1 MKKLLMLSFFASFCA
16 HVYGQKIEMQTGISY
31 LNVQPLNE
39 ALAVRDIFPVS
50 NSFMTFGI
58 GANLRDKSNYSIDF
72 VYRVSA
78 NLNNAA
84 FEASNSNGSKDALF
98 NIQSAGVEVIMFRQT
113 FGKFKIEPILG
124 LSYLWASINISDV
137 ELDTTSFPAILNN
150 SQTTRDLVLSRR
162 MTAGTLGGRF
172 SYGFRIKEKPLLIGL
187 YPLIAADF
195 MGGYDSGW
203 MSGRQRVYGL
213 EKLNLRHL
221 SVLGTISIAL

>member
-1 MKKLLMLSFFASFCA
+1 MKKLFMMSFFVFFCA
-16 HVYGQKIEMQTGISY
+16 IVYGQKIEMQTGISY

-39 ALAVRDIFPVS
+39 ALALKDIFPVS

-58 GANLRDKSNYSIDF
+58 GANLRDKPNYSIDF

-98 NIQSAGVEVIMFRQT
+98 NFQSAGIEVIMFRQT

-124 LSYLWASINISDV
+124 LSYLWASINLSDFA
-137 ELDTTSFPAILNN
+137 LDTTSFPAILDN

-162 MTAGTLGGRF
+162 MTTGTLGGRF
-172 SYGFRIKEKPLLIGL
+172 SYEFRIKEKPLLVGL

-213 EKLNLRHL
+213 EKLNLRYL
-221 SVLGTISIAL
+221 SVLGTISMAL